1 MTVGLSGPTE
11 HAHQNLPEQD
21 THARRRAPPQHQQQ
35 QQQQQQPKQQEGS
48 DGDRRHAL
56 MPCCGLDVQKRSV
69 VACLL
74 VPGPEGTPTKEFR
87 TFGTMTHD
95 LVALSDWLR
104 AAACTHV
111 ALESPGVGVFGK
123 PIYNLLEGQ
132 FELLVVHAA
141 HINAVPGRTTD
152 VRAAAAWIADLLRH
166 GLLPPSF
173 LPARPQR
180 ELREVTRSRTTLLN
194 ERAPEVTRLQQGLDG
209 ANRKLASVATAIDL
223 LGKSGHDILAALGGE
238 QRCRG
243 ASAVGTGAAAG
254 EAPQREQA
262 LAGQFSAPQRFVLA
276 RAAGPYRLP

>member
-1 MTVGLSGPTE
+1 
-11 HAHQNLPEQD
+11 
-21 THARRRAPPQHQQQ
+21 
-35 QQQQQQPKQQEGS
+35 
-48 DGDRRHAL
+48 

-74 VPGPEGTPTKEFR
+74 VPGPEGTPTKELR

-95 LVALSDWLR
+95 LLALSDWLR

-132 FELLVVHAA
+132 CELLVVHAA
-141 HINAVPGRTTD
+141 HLNAVPGRTTD
-152 VRAAAAWIADLLRH
+152 VRAAAEWLADLLRH

-180 ELREVTRSRTTLLN
+180 ELREVTRYRTTLLN

-209 ANRKLASVATAIDL
+209 ANRKLASVATAIDI
-223 LGKSGHDILAALGGE
+223 LGKSGHDILAALVGG
-238 QRCRG
+238 
-243 ASAVGTGAAAG
+243 SSDAAALAQLARG
-254 EAPQREQA
+254 RLREKLPQREQA

-276 RAAGPYRLP
+276 RAAGPYRLS